1 MRPPLI
7 AEQFGMLAALTP
19 GRINLGLGRTPG
31 TAAAGLAVPVLG
43 ARFYEKHGCVEFAR
57 TEGIPM
63 VGSADVHFRNILTRR
78 LAPRLYTLHNGHG
91 RRHASSRTMVR
102 RRRRIADL
110 TSNTW
115 RVGPGPRSGV
125 GSAGVRG
132 GERALGEPDD
142 SGEGLAQFEQLRQFH
157 AESGHHR
164 GRNLFC
170 LGTEFPPLGGQGD

>member
-78 LAPRLYTLHNGHG
+78 LAPGCTHC
-91 RRHASSRTMVR
+91 TTVT
-102 RRRRIADL
+102 ADA
-110 TSNTW
+110 T
-115 RVGPGPRSGV
+115 
-125 GSAGVRG
+125 
-132 GERALGEPDD
+132 
-142 SGEGLAQFEQLRQFH
+142 QLR
-157 AESGHHR
+157 APW
-164 GRNLFC
+164 C
-170 LGTEFPPLGGQGD
+170 AGGAALLT